1 MKTRTFEASRNTW
14 PKEYRNCQAAKCLLP
29 KKLSVTLDELSLRKV
44 PIPRAKFET
53 EMKNIAAPSSNK
65 YLMYEKPLETR
76 LRERSCQTLTER
88 KKETKKSVHAM
99 AIHVALPA
107 AFQ

>member
-14 PKEYRNCQAAKCLLP
+14 PTEYMNCQAAKYLLP
-29 KKLSVTLDELSLRKV
+29 KKLSITSSLREV
-44 PIPRAKFET
+44 PIPRAKLET
-53 EMKNIAAPSSNK
+53 DMKNIAAQSRPK
-65 YLMYEKPLETR
+65 YLMCEKPLETR
-76 LRERSCQTLTER
+76 LRERSCQALTAR
-88 KKETKKSVHAM
+88 KKDTKKSVHAK